1 MRRDTYLNLVL
12 TLIAVLLTADLW
24 VRIADRPLVAE
35 TAIAQSRS
43 QANRLGLR
51 KPPPQ
56 KGVSAIGTEAI
67 DQRAEMI
74 VLLNGIREQFSG
86 LRGLL
91 ESGGIK
97 VQLSEPAENARD
109 RVRFSR

>member
-1 MRRDTYLNLVL
+1 
-12 TLIAVLLTADLW
+12 
-24 VRIADRPLVAE
+24 
-35 TAIAQSRS
+35 
-43 QANRLGLR
+43 
-51 KPPPQ
+51 
-56 KGVSAIGTEAI
+56 
-67 DQRAEMI
+67 MI